1 MKLPKKDIQMNTR
14 RRFLK
19 TLAISTVTVMSPN
32 LVSSANFF
40 SRAGD
45 IRKIKF
51 QNSNTGE
58 RVNTVYWIQGEYV
71 QEALDQIN
79 YFMRDWRQNKV
90 IKIDTANLDI
100 IAATQTLLDTDE
112 PFELLSGYRTVK
124 TNKMLAKVTA
134 GVARNSYHIKGMA
147 ADLRMRGRTVNQ
159 IGRASESCSSGGVGR
174 YVNSNFVHIDCGP
187 RRIWRQ

>member
-1 MKLPKKDIQMNTR
+1 MESR
-14 RRFLK
+14 RNFLK
-19 TLAISTVTVMSPN
+19 LVSTSTVALMMPSV
-32 LVSSANFF
+32 ARAAGFF
-40 SRAGD
+40 SKSGD

-58 RVNTVYWIQGEYV
+58 RVNTIYWIEGQYV

-100 IAATQTLLDTDE
+100 ISATQTLLDTEE
-112 PFELLSGYRTVK
+112 PFELLSGYRTIK

-147 ADLRMRGRTVNQ
+147 ADLRMRSRTVNQ
-159 IGRASESCSSGGVGR
+159 IGRAAESCNRGGIGR
-174 YVNSNFVHIDCGP
+174 YVNSSFVHIDCGP
-187 RRIWRQ
+187 KRRWRQ

>member
-1 MKLPKKDIQMNTR
+1 MQNR
-14 RRFLK
+14 RTFLK
-19 TLAISTVTVMSPN
+19 ILC
-32 LVSSANFF
+32 SSAAVLSAPSIASSAGLF

-58 RVNTVYWIQGEYV
+58 RVNTIYWIEGQYV

-90 IKIDTANLDI
+90 IKIDTANLNI
-100 IAATQTLLDTDE
+100 IAATQTLLDTEE
-112 PFELLSGYRTVK
+112 PFELLSGYRTIK
-124 TNKMLAKVTA
+124 TNKMLAKITA

-147 ADLRMRGRTVNQ
+147 ADLRMRSRTVSQ
-159 IGRASESCSSGGVGR
+159 IGKAAESCNSGGVGR
-174 YVNSNFVHIDCGP
+174 YVNSSFVHIDCGP
-187 RRIWRQ
+187 KRRWRQ

>member
-1 MKLPKKDIQMNTR
+1 MQNR
-14 RRFLK
+14 RTFLK
-19 TLAISTVTVMSPN
+19 IISASTAVLMAPSIA
-32 LVSSANFF
+32 SSTSLF

-58 RVNTVYWIQGEYV
+58 RVNTIYWIEGQYV

-100 IAATQTLLDTDE
+100 ISATQTLLDTDE
-112 PFELLSGYRTVK
+112 PFELLSGYRTIK
-124 TNKMLAKVTA
+124 TNKMLAKFTA

-147 ADLRMRGRTVNQ
+147 ADLRMRSRSVNQ
-159 IGRASESCSSGGVGR
+159 IGKAAESCNRGGVGR
-174 YVNSNFVHIDCGP
+174 YVNSSFVHIDCGP
-187 RRIWRQ
+187 KRRWRQ

>member
-1 MKLPKKDIQMNTR
+1 MQNR
-14 RRFLK
+14 RTFLK
-19 TLAISTVTVMSPN
+19 TFSALGVGLTIPSIASP
-32 LVSSANFF
+32 LSFF
-40 SRAGD
+40 SAAGD

-58 RVNTVYWIQGEYV
+58 RVNTIYWIEGQYV

-100 IAATQTLLDTDE
+100 ISATQTLLDTEE
-112 PFELLSGYRTVK
+112 PFELLSGYRTIK

-147 ADLRMRGRTVNQ
+147 ADLRMRSRSVDQ
-159 IGRASESCSSGGVGR
+159 IGKAAESCNQGGVGR
-174 YVNSNFVHIDCGP
+174 YVNSSFVHIDCGP
-187 RRIWRQ
+187 KRRWRK

>member
-1 MKLPKKDIQMNTR
+1 MQNR
-14 RRFLK
+14 RKFLK
-19 TLAISTVTVMSPN
+19 IFSTASAMLMAPN
-32 LVSSANFF
+32 VGLSANFF
-40 SRAGD
+40 SKAGD
-45 IRKIKF
+45 IRKIKL

-58 RVNTVYWIQGEYV
+58 RVNTIYWIEGQYV
-71 QEALDQIN
+71 QEALDQVN

-100 IAATQTLLDTDE
+100 ISATQTLLDTEE

-147 ADLRMRGRTVNQ
+147 SDLRMRTRSVSQ
-159 IGRASESCSSGGVGR
+159 IGKAAESCNSGGVGR
-174 YVNSNFVHIDCGP
+174 YANSSFVHIDCGP
-187 RRIWRQ
+187 KRRWRQ

>member
-1 MKLPKKDIQMNTR
+1 MLSASATVLATPSISLSSSFFTR
-14 RRFLK
+14 
-19 TLAISTVTVMSPN
+19 S
-32 LVSSANFF
+32 
-40 SRAGD
+40 GD

-58 RVNTVYWIQGEYV
+58 RVNTIYWIEGQYV

-100 IAATQTLLDTDE
+100 ISATQSLLDTEE
-112 PFELLSGYRTVK
+112 PFELLSGYRTIK
-124 TNKMLAKVTA
+124 TNKMLARVTA

-147 ADLRMRGRTVNQ
+147 ADLRMRSRSVNQ
-159 IGRASESCSSGGVGR
+159 IGRAAESCNRGGIGR
-174 YVNSNFVHIDCGP
+174 YVNSSFVHIDCGP
-187 RRIWRQ
+187 KRRWRQ

>member
-1 MKLPKKDIQMNTR
+1 MQSR
-14 RRFLK
+14 RNFLK
-19 TLAISTVTVMSPN
+19 IISASTIP
-32 LVSSANFF
+32 LVSPSIALPASFF

-58 RVNTVYWIQGEYV
+58 RVNTIYWIEGQYV
-71 QEALDQIN
+71 QEALDEIN

-100 IAATQTLLDTDE
+100 ISATQTLLDTEE

-124 TNKMLAKVTA
+124 TNKMLARVTA

-147 ADLRMRGRTVNQ
+147 ADLRMRSRSVNQ
-159 IGRASESCSSGGVGR
+159 IGLAAESCNRGGIGR
-174 YVNSNFVHIDCGP
+174 YVSSSFVHIDCGP
-187 RRIWRQ
+187 KRRWRQ

>member
-1 MKLPKKDIQMNTR
+1 MQSR
-14 RRFLK
+14 RNFLK
-19 TLAISTVTVMSPN
+19 ILSG
-32 LVSSANFF
+32 SSVALMTPSIGRASGFF

-58 RVNTVYWIQGEYV
+58 RVNTIYWIDGQYV
-71 QEALDQIN
+71 SEALDEIN

-90 IKIDTANLDI
+90 IKIDTANLNI

-112 PFELLSGYRTVK
+112 PFELLSGYRTSK

-147 ADLRMRGRTVNQ
+147 ADLRMRSRTVNQ
-159 IGRASESCSSGGVGR
+159 IGRAAESCNIGGIGR
-174 YVNSNFVHIDCGP
+174 YINSSFVHIDCGP
-187 RRIWRQ
+187 KRRWRQ